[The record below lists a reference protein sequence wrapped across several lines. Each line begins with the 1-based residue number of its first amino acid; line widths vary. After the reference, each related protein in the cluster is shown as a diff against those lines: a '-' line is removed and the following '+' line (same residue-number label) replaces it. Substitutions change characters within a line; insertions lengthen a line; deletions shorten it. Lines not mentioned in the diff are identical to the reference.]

1 MNHITL
7 GFVSINSVKIKKQ
20 IWKTIVSVRKKK
32 NSNVYYERGLLLL
45 PFCYP
50 TCFVMHIELFV
61 IIYSIWVLLIVFLF
75 FVSIY
80 IAKIAF
86 LFYFVINKFKMN
98 TTMTVAM
105 IIAKILDYSYC
116 YNSNEIYSLWKFNYC
131 IFIKTFALDFVN
143 WQKMRI
149 LQKKFYFNF
158 YI

>member
-61 IIYSIWVLLIVFLF
+61 IIYSI
-75 FVSIY
+75 
-80 IAKIAF
+80 
-86 LFYFVINKFKMN
+86 
-98 TTMTVAM
+98 
-105 IIAKILDYSYC
+105 
-116 YNSNEIYSLWKFNYC
+116 
-131 IFIKTFALDFVN
+131 
-143 WQKMRI
+143 
-149 LQKKFYFNF
+149 
-158 YI
+158 